1 MPEIETKRRRLT
13 ALATDAQREEIGMA
27 VQLCR
32 ALAGCGEA
40 VDPENRADA
49 LAAICSQW
57 RAGILQQ
64 LSGKGGGS

>member
-1 MPEIETKRRRLT
+1 
-13 ALATDAQREEIGMA
+13 
-27 VQLCR
+27 
-32 ALAGCGEA
+32 